1 MYNATSEYCMRGQY
15 SWRKDNVSRCVES
28 NQQSAWVEVMQWRN
42 KQNIG
47 TVSNQLVATVCEWA
61 ILELK

>member
-1 MYNATSEYCMRGQY
+1 MSVDVLKA
-15 SWRKDNVSRCVES
+15 ES
-28 NQQSAWVEVMQWRN
+28 TVWVEVMQWRN

-47 TVSNQLVATVCEWA
+47 TVSNLHCGYWA